1 MDKDGQFEVSNF
13 KNSLGKYYFR
23 KVGPSPLE
31 YKICTVISQQ
41 ANSNIVKFYAINSI
55 SLDMEVLDTQL
66 KISNESDAIRLITDM
81 VNARNYL
88 LSIGIVYIDWK
99 LDNIGWSE
107 EDKAFKLFD
116 FDVSGTF
123 NTKTCQWI
131 NEPPKYFA
139 YNAAITNNIIDPVG
153 IDSFNF
159 NQMVDELLLKF

>member
-31 YKICTVISQQ
+31 HKICILISQ
-41 ANSNIVKFYAINSI
+41 NFNPNIVNFYAINTI
-55 SLDMEVLDTQL
+55 SLDMEVLDTEL
-66 KISNESDAIRLITDM
+66 KIVNEPQAMKLIADM

-88 LSIGIVYIDWK
+88 LSLGIVYIDWK
-99 LDNIGWSE
+99 LDNIGWSNE
-107 EDKAFKLFD
+107 NKTFKLFD
-116 FDVSGTF
+116 FDVSGTY
-123 NTKTCQWI
+123 NIQTLKWI

-139 YNAAITNNIIDPVG
+139 YNEAITNNITDPIG

-159 NQMVDELLLKF
+159 NKMVDELLLKF